1 MRLIAKKPCS
11 FGGRQ
16 FYIGD
21 EIPENLVADGKRQEE
36 YGVITIVKD
45 SEGLSGGQ
53 PDSLFTQEQVEKMLA
68 EAIEEAV
75 DNTVRDMKK
84 EQELLLLFL
93 HIPDNTVR
101 DMKKEQEELLTY
113 VAELKETEPGAY
125 EGAIPI
131 SVKGESDEQ
140 QTTVFATPEEI
151 QQVFS
156 IMQMTATDG
165 AEVIAGVKSENILIL
180 LHGADS
186 RKTVKN
192 AAKEQADK
200 LFSTERV
207 SNESAGGNATTGTNT
222 EGADT

>member
-75 DNTVRDMKK
+75 
-84 EQELLLLFL
+84 
-93 HIPDNTVR
+93 DNTVR

-207 SNESAGGNATTGTNT
+207 SNESAGGNATTVTNT